1 MALVSGVSLTPAA
14 AQSAPGSPTTSAA
27 RTVSFTGAVFS
38 DSGHP
43 LAGATVTVVGRA
55 ASTVTTNSEGFFI
68 MPLVAGQPVR
78 FLVAFPGH
86 APEQVELRAPEKE
99 KNLVVTLQTQTA
111 KAGRGRSSKP
121 RRN

>member
-1 MALVSGVSLTPAA
+1 MLFSAHSHAHIIGCCRRAIGVVALVLGVALTPAA
-14 AQSAPGSPTTSAA
+14 AQSAPGAVAAPT
-27 RTVSFTGAVFS
+27 RTISFTGAVFS

-68 MPLVAGQPVR
+68 MPLTAGQPVR

-86 APEQVELRAPEKE
+86 TPEQVELRAPK
-99 KNLVVTLQTQTA
+99 KRKTW
-111 KAGRGRSSKP
+111 
-121 RRN
+121 